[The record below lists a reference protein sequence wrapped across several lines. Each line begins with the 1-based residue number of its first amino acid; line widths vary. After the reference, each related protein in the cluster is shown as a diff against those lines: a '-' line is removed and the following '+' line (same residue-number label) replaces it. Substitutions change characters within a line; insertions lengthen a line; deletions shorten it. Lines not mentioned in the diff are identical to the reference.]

1 MKTDNKDWYAI
12 IMAGGSGERFWP
24 LSRRK
29 RPKQLLK
36 LLGKESFL
44 QQAVRRVSAIVDPNN
59 IFVITNIEQALEVR
73 KQLPRLPKNNV
84 IAEPCGRD
92 TCAAVTL
99 GAALVGS
106 RSPSATMAVLPA
118 DHIIIDEKKF
128 ADVLNDSFKIAST
141 KNFIVTIGIKP
152 TEPHTGF
159 GYIRV
164 GDCLERPESA
174 ENIKTVF
181 HNAEQFVEKPNYE
194 KAVEY
199 LNSGKYRWNA
209 GMFIWSFSTI
219 LEGLQQYAADFYDV
233 CQRWMSVAKN
243 AIALKKQIQNDYQNL
258 KRISID
264 YALMEKARNVVVADG
279 DFGWDDL
286 GSWSALF
293 KHLPQD
299 ENGNCVVGEAIY
311 VDASGNLVFDARTK
325 NKTLIANVGLND
337 SILVLTDDA
346 VLVAHKSQSQKVKEL
361 VKKLGENPKFKKLL

>member
-24 LSRRK
+24 ISRRK

-44 QQAVRRVSAIVDPNN
+44 QQAVRRVSAIVEPSN
-59 IFVITNIEQALEVR
+59 IFVITNIEQAREVR
-73 KQLPRLPKNNV
+73 KQLPRLPKSNI
-84 IAEPCGRD
+84 IAEPCGKD

-99 GAALVGS
+99 GAALVGC
-106 RSPSATMAVLPA
+106 RSTSATMAVLPA
-118 DHIIIDEKKF
+118 DHIIIDEKTF
-128 ADVLNDSFKIAST
+128 SDVLNDSFKIASSE
-141 KNFIVTIGIKP
+141 NFIVTIGIKP

-164 GDCLERPESA
+164 GDRLKLPDNMK
-174 ENIKTVF
+174 NIKTVF

-194 KAVEY
+194 TAVEY

-219 LEGLQQYAADFYDV
+219 LGGLKQYATEFYDV
-233 CQRWMSVAKN
+233 CQRWMRVAKN
-243 AIALKKQIQNDYQNL
+243 ATILKKQIQNDYQNL

-264 YALMEKARNVVVADG
+264 YALMEKAQNVVVADG

-286 GSWSALF
+286 GSWSALI

-311 VDASGNLVFDARTK
+311 VDAKGNLVFDARTK

-346 VLVAHKSQSQKVKEL
+346 VLIANKYQSQKVKEL
-361 VKKLGENPKFKKLL
+361 VKKLGENSKFKKLL